1 MLRQLSLFVLILE
14 FTIIQALTTTL
25 PPFFAADPSSTTSPD
40 IFQDNYDQEDGFF
53 GGNDTN
59 NFGQP
64 AQEVQNQAVPSF
76 GNQNTNSFGQP
87 PSQEVQTQAAPS
99 FGNQMAPQFGQQGVN
114 QGFPVSNAFPSNQL
128 PPIFG
133 RKRR

>member
-59 NFGQP
+59 
-64 AQEVQNQAVPSF
+64 
-76 GNQNTNSFGQP
+76 SFGQP